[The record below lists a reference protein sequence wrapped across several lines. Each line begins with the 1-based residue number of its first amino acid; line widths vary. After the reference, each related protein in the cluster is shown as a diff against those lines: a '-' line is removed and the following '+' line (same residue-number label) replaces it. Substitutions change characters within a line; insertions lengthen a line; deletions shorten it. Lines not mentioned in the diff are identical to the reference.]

1 MSDQSV
7 TPSLPGAPSFFTAVK
22 AIVWKDL
29 RIEQHTRQTLS
40 LMVMYSLVTVV
51 MFNFALEANLAAA
64 RDVANGLLWATILL
78 AGTLGLYRALALEQD
93 NQAIDAILIAPIDRR
108 VIYVA
113 KVISVT
119 LFTFLLEIILVFMF
133 VVFFNKPFWQPAV
146 LFILALGTIGY
157 VAAGVVITSMAIQT
171 RAREVLLPIL
181 LFPIVLPL
189 ILPAAIAVAEYMTG
203 QPEMARVTSTVS
215 LVLAYDLLILA
226 AGFIAYPYVV
236 ES

>member
-1 MSDQSV
+1 MSDQS
-7 TPSLPGAPSFFTAVK
+7 TSPSSPGAPSFFTAVK

-78 AGTLGLYRALALEQD
+78 AGTLGLYRSLALEQD

-119 LFTFLLEIILVFMF
+119 LFTLLLEIILVFMF
-133 VVFFNKPFWQPAV
+133 VIFFNKPFWQPAV

-171 RAREVLLPIL
+171 RAKEVLLPIL

-203 QPEMARVTSTVS
+203 QPEMTRVTSTVS

>member
-78 AGTLGLYRALALEQD
+78 AGTLGLHRSLALEQD

-119 LFTFLLEIILVFMF
+119 LFTLLLEIILVFMF

-146 LFILALGTIGY
+146 LFILAMGTIGY
-157 VAAGVVITSMAIQT
+157 VAAGVIITSMAIQT
-171 RAREVLLPIL
+171 RARQVLLPIL

-203 QPEMARVTSTVS
+203 QPEMTRVTSTVS

-226 AGFIAYPYVV
+226 VGFIAYPFVV

>member
-1 MSDQSV
+1 MSEQSV
-7 TPSLPGAPSFFTAVK
+7 SPTMPDAPSFFTAVK
-22 AIVWKDL
+22 AIVWKDV

-40 LMVMYSLVTVV
+40 IMVMYSLVTVV

-78 AGTLGLYRALALEQD
+78 AGTLGLHRALALEQD

-203 QPEMARVTSTVS
+203 QPEMTRVTSTVS